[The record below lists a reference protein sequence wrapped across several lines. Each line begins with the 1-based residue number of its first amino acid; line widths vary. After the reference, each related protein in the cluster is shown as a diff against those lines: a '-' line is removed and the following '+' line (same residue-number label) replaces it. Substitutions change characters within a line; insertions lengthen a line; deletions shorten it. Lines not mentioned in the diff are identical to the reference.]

1 MTTSLPTR
9 ALPGTE
15 RVITRLGLGAMHL
28 SLARRPPRDE
38 AKAVVRRAV
47 EAGIRLIDTADAYAL
62 DDADMGHNERL
73 VAEVLREMGVDLAAR
88 DAPVVAT
95 KGGRTRPGG
104 SWAIDG
110 RPEHLR
116 AACHASLERM
126 GLERI
131 SLYQLHTPDPDV
143 PFTESVGAL
152 ARLREEGKVEAV
164 GLSNVSV
171 AQIDEARALV
181 PVATV
186 QNSLSP
192 WDVGIRKSPVL
203 ACCERHGIV
212 FMAYS
217 PLGGR
222 ERAAML
228 GGAEALQA
236 VAREVGASPQEVVLA
251 WLVARSDM
259 LVPIPGASRTESV
272 DSTVR
277 AAGLALAPEVQAS
290 VLRALRALPGRAGL
304 GARVVG
310 KLRRIL
316 GR

>member
-1 MTTSLPTR
+1 
-9 ALPGTE
+9 
-15 RVITRLGLGAMHL
+15 MHL
-28 SLARRPPRDE
+28 SLAHRPPRDD

-47 EAGIRLIDTADAYAL
+47 ETGIRLIDSADAYAL

-73 VAEVLREMGVDLAAR
+73 VAEALREMGVDLAGPG
-88 DAPVVAT
+88 APVVAT

-126 GLERI
+126 GLDRLP
-131 SLYQLHTPDPDV
+131 LYQLHTPDPDV
-143 PFTESVGAL
+143 PFAESVGAL

-164 GLSNVSV
+164 GLSNVTA

-181 PVATV
+181 PVSTV
-186 QNSLSP
+186 QNRLSP
-192 WDVGIRKSPVL
+192 WDVGARKSPVL

-222 ERAAML
+222 ERAATL
-228 GGAEALQA
+228 SDAEALQA
-236 VAREVGASPQEVVLA
+236 VAQDLGATPQEVVLA
-251 WLVARSDM
+251 WLVGRSDA
-259 LVPIPGASRTESV
+259 LVPIPGASRTASV

-277 AAGLALAPEVQAS
+277 AAGLVLDPDAEAS
-290 VLRALRALPGRAGL
+290 VSRAFRALPGREGL

-310 KLRRIL
+310 KLRRML
-316 GR
+316 GG